1 MKKLTGFAIF
11 CFSFLLA
18 MAGFSATA
26 SAYIDPS
33 AMTYIVQVVVG
44 IVVVG
49 GAAFGFYF
57 NKLKRALRRKGEKK
71 PETIPVANDEEIDDN
86 GEFDDFELAE
96 EN

>member
-1 MKKLTGFAIF
+1 MKTLLAVLVFGI
-11 CFSFLLA
+11 SFLLG

-57 NKLKRALRRKGEKK
+57 NKLKRALRKKGEKK
-71 PETIPVANDEEIDDN
+71 AEPAPVAADEDIDDN

-96 EN
+96 E

>member
-1 MKKLTGFAIF
+1 MKKMMGVIVF
-11 CFSFLLA
+11 CASFLLA
-18 MAGFSATA
+18 MAGFSNTA

-57 NKLKRALRRKGEKK
+57 NKLKRAFRKKGEKK
-71 PETIPVANDEEIDDN
+71 AEAVQVVAEEDIDDN

-96 EN
+96 E

>member
-1 MKKLTGFAIF
+1 MKKMVCFVAF
-11 CFSFLLA
+11 CVSFLLG

-57 NKLKRALRRKGEKK
+57 NKLKRAFRKKGEKK
-71 PETIPVANDEEIDDN
+71 AETVQVIAEEEIDDN

-96 EN
+96 E